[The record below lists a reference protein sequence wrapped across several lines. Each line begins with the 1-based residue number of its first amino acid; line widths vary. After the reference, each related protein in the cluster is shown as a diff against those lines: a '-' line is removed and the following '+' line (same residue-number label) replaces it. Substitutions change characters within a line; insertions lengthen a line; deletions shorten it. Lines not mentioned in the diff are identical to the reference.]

1 MLRRCLPVASLRPR
15 AGRGRR
21 RWAGGSLE
29 PGGRGGGGRRSCP
42 GRAVAAAAAGA
53 GQTAQPLP
61 PGASL
66 SSPRSWRLQNSL
78 SLSATSLLPLPSL
91 PLRSSPAE
99 SPRTGR
105 AEAASAD
112 RGGRLGARGALG
124 ASLGAVL
131 AETASEGCRE
141 MGDTRELGQGNS
153 SGDSSR
159 GAPTAVSGIAL
170 PGSAVDT
177 QETAPGITSVPRQG
191 EIPADLRSL

>member
-141 MGDTRELGQGNS
+141 MGGYTGTGAGKQLRRQLPWSPDGRVRDRPPRERCGHA
-153 SGDSSR
+153 GDSPR
-159 GAPTAVSGIAL
+159 NHV
-170 PGSAVDT
+170 GS
-177 QETAPGITSVPRQG
+177 
-191 EIPADLRSL
+191 PARVKSLLI